1 MREPAN
7 TYIPQYLL
15 ACEERAI
22 LLRGRGGEEDNVKI
36 GGNARSGISCTVPDS
51 HPIAAR

>member
-1 MREPAN
+1 MREAAN
-7 TYIPQYLL
+7 TYVPQYLL

-22 LLRGRGGEEDNVKI
+22 LLRGRGGGGEQCEI